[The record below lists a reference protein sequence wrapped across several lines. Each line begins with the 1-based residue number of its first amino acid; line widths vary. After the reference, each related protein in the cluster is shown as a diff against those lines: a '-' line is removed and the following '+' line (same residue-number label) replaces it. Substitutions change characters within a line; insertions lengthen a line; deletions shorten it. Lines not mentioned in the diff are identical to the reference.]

1 MPVLLIIGVLLLLWA
16 FIVWERRRPVQPL
29 PRASMA
35 RGWSARALLKWPSF
49 AGLALCCGVLGTV
62 EWLQPSQPPFT
73 GKLSLFFRAAYE
85 QLGPV
90 GVAYVWW
97 AVAALLALAAFA
109 SWRAKAVLG
118 SNENAER

>member
-1 MPVLLIIGVLLLLWA
+1 MPVLLIISVLLLLWA

-29 PRASMA
+29 ARASLS

-49 AGLALCCGVLGTV
+49 AGLALCCGVLGVV

-73 GKLSLFFRAAYE
+73 GKLSLFFRVAYE

-97 AVAALLALAAFA
+97 SFAALLALAALA
-109 SWRAKAVLG
+109 SWRAMERIG
-118 SNENAER
+118 GTEHAER